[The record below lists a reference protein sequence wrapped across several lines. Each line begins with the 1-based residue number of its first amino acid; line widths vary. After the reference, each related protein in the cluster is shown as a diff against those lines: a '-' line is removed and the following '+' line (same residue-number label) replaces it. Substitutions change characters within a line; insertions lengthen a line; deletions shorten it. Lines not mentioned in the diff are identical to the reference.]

1 MSSRYDSKEYK
12 EELEFNK
19 KLKKIEERGLRKL
32 KKRELKERANQYKK
46 PRKKIQTTKIIT
58 ALLMILMLV
67 NCLAIEAYSCY
78 VMFVLQDLS
87 ALYSLIGAVVTT
99 TIGEVLAF
107 TVYSAKSYK
116 ETKAEKDME
125 LEYKKIENSEFI
137 MTEPTEETEEAYG

>member
-32 KKRELKERANQYKK
+32 KKRELKEIANQYKK

-58 ALLMILMLV
+58 ALLMIFMLV

-78 VMFVLQDLS
+78 VK
-87 ALYSLIGAVVTT
+87 IGRAHV
-99 TIGEVLAF
+99 
-107 TVYSAKSYK
+107 
-116 ETKAEKDME
+116 
-125 LEYKKIENSEFI
+125 
-137 MTEPTEETEEAYG
+137 